1 MTEKYLCWKKK
12 KKTVGL
18 CGGHSGKIFKNS
30 LNVES
35 VAPRSPTLGYIC
47 TIAKKLGMYVCRQF

>member
-1 MTEKYLCWKKK
+1 MLEKKK